1 MITVGNPEKQQTP
14 MESYITYEIRTETDR
29 VEYSIQQGGVLSFLQ
44 GRARNFRTHKF
55 QRSG

>member
-29 VEYSIQQGGVLSFLQ
+29 VEYSIQQGGVLSFLIQ
-44 GRARNFRTHKF
+44 SKLQLRDRPIFVF
-55 QRSG
+55 